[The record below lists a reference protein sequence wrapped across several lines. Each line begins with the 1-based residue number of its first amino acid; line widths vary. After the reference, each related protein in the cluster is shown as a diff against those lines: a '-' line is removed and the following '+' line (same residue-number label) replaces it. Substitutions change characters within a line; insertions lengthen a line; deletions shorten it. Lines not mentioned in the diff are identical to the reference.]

1 MFVSKRFLSV
11 AAFLALFGC
20 SATQEP
26 YSSDEYFAEEFS
38 ASAPSGTEQTAPSQA
53 AEEKAEPV
61 TAEEIKPSAPSVSPS
76 EISAKYA
83 GKQTVIGQKV
93 ATIGRELKQLQEK
106 VGKNTQT
113 FRALKEKNAAESK
126 AYYEYIAHI
135 NARLQIG
142 TTPGNPELTEMWKQ
156 ASTKVN
162 QLDQNISTMA
172 RLATQ
177 VSTDSAMIT
186 YLLDTIRAT
195 FAISGAREEEHEQL
209 RRMEDETNQT
219 AVLLERL
226 VSEINTQV
234 ARQQQYVLNERRNI
248 STLALGIRTGQLFGA
263 NLADPTTIPTA
274 SVTQTPVASATL
286 PTADI
291 GGRRPLMVIRFDR
304 RNIAYEQPLYQA
316 IKTALEKRPSTSFEV
331 VAVSPAGVASGN
343 YEATK
348 NAEAVHGSLIAMG
361 LPAGRISMSKMQ
373 SGTIRTTEVHIYL
386 K

>member
-1 MFVSKRFLSV
+1 MFVSKRIVSV
-11 AAFLALFGC
+11 AAVLALFGC
-20 SATQEP
+20 STAQEP

-38 ASAPSGTEQTAPSQA
+38 ATAPA
-53 AEEKAEPV
+53 ATAQDSLGSDAKEKADPV
-61 TAEEIKPSAPSVSPS
+61 TAEEIKPALPSESPS
-76 EISAKYA
+76 EISAKFA

-93 ATIGRELKQLQEK
+93 AAIGRELKQLQEK
-106 VGKNTQT
+106 VNQNTQT

-156 ASTKVN
+156 ASARVN

-274 SVTQTPVASATL
+274 SVTQTPVASATM
-286 PTADI
+286 PTANVA
-291 GGRRPLMVIRFDR
+291 GRRPLMVIRFDR
-304 RNIAYEQPLYQA
+304 RDIAYEQPLYQA

-343 YEATK
+343 YEAAK
-348 NAEAVHGSLIAMG
+348 NAEAVHASLIAMG

-373 SGTIRTTEVHIYL
+373 SGSIRSTEVHIYL